1 VCEVIYRPA
10 ESVSQKP
17 HWVVDKLD
25 WVVTRYL
32 CVQTEEMQL
41 TPAQRQAQVA
51 AQQAQKQAQ
60 QQQLAAQQAAR
71 QQQQHPTGDKEAA
84 ATASFFEEGELASCD
99 KCAQRLKAP
108 VCPCFPPPHPRRHPN
123 PLPIT
128 DPTCAH
134 MHMLTPVAS
143 VAELLVAP
151 CSWRHGW
158 GL

>member
-1 VCEVIYRPA
+1 MQAAANLARRN
-10 ESVSQKP
+10 Q
-17 HWVVDKLD
+17 
-25 WVVTRYL
+25 
-32 CVQTEEMQL
+32 QQQQL
-41 TPAQRQAQVA
+41 TPAQRQAQAA

-71 QQQQHPTGDKEAA
+71 QQQQHPTGDEEAA
-84 ATASFFEEGELASCD
+84 AAASFFEEGELASCD

-108 VCPCFPPPHPRRHPN
+108 VCPSIPPPLPRRRPN

-134 MHMLTPVAS
+134 THMITPVAS

-151 CSWRHGW
+151 CS
-158 GL
+158 